1 MSTRVRLLA
10 VTLAAALLAVACDE
24 GGPSAVAPVARSVTS
39 GGSAGA
45 LNATTHAASVGGL
58 LAAVLPPAADSV
70 SLYACSA
77 DSVAHTSS
85 AVIGVAGGTIA
96 FGPHTLF
103 IPPGSLLQRT
113 TITATA
119 AADGHVSAVFQPEG
133 LKFLVPAV
141 LTMSYRQCATP
152 PVGTVSIVYLQ
163 GLLGK
168 ILSILPAKL
177 DPISRTV
184 IAPVSHFSVYAVA
197 DRHR

>member
-1 MSTRVRLLA
+1 MQTRVRLLA

-24 GGPSAVAPVARSVTS
+24 SGPSAVAPAARSVTS

-58 LAAVLPPAADSV
+58 LSAVLPAGSDSV
-70 SLYACSA
+70 SIYECSA

-85 AVIGVAGGTIA
+85 AMIGIAGGTIA
-96 FGPHTLF
+96 FGPHSLF
-103 IPPGSLLQRT
+103 IPPGSLLKPT

-119 AADGHVSAVFQPEG
+119 AGDGHVSAVFQPEG

-163 GLLGK
+163 GLLGE
-168 ILSILPAKL
+168 ILDILPAKL
-177 DPISRTV
+177 DAASGTV
-184 IAPVSHFSVYAVA
+184 VAPVSHFSVYAVA
-197 DRHR
+197 DRHQ